1 VTPLKLEDLVEHSID
16 SASLETV
23 IRHQVG
29 FAEQTPE
36 AAGERPVNP
45 GLAVLERPF
54 QDGKAGVK
62 HVQLGAPLLVGHGA
76 SR

>member
-1 VTPLKLEDLVEHSID
+1 MTPLKLEDLVEHSID

-36 AAGERPVNP
+36 PTGERSVNP
-45 GLAVLERPF
+45 GLTMLERPF
-54 QDGKAGVK
+54 QDGKARVQHVK
-62 HVQLGAPLLVGHGA
+62 LGAPRLVGHGA